1 MNAAAR
7 ILVIE
12 DEPSIRDHLV
22 RMLEFEGFDVAIASD
37 GREGVRMARDLVP
50 DVVICDL
57 LIPGING
64 FGACRVLRDDP
75 VTSKIPTIVISAL
88 NSPSDR
94 EKIREL
100 GVARY
105 LSKPFRNQDLIDAL
119 ARCMEP
125 GRNRSAVD
133 ELVDG
138 GR

>member
-1 MNAAAR
+1 MSEVAR

-12 DEPSIRDHLV
+12 DEPSIRDRLV
-22 RMLEFEGFDVAIASD
+22 RMLAFEGFDVATASD

-50 DVVICDL
+50 DIVICDL
-57 LIPGING
+57 LMPGVNG

-75 VTSKIPTIVISAL
+75 VTSEIPTIVISAL
-88 NSPSDR
+88 NSSSDR

-100 GVARY
+100 GVEVY

-119 ARCMEP
+119 AQCLES
-125 GRNRSAVD
+125 GRTSSAVD